1 MDEINKKVRAARQ
14 RVMWNH
20 FLRVIAWTLLATM
33 LLIAVGIAV
42 PKIWHLPFLD
52 DPEAA
57 NFWTAGWA
65 IGGAVAGLVLAAV
78 LTIARRESL
87 LNIAVE
93 VDQRFGLKSRL
104 SSTLAMSADAQS
116 SVAGAALAE
125 DAAKEASM
133 IDVRDEFKIETPWQ
147 LCLPLLAVILVF
159 GLLFIPNATND
170 EVAVKP
176 DSSQPSD
183 ERAKVRTA
191 VEQLKKKIREKR
203 VSTGLKDADLNFDKF
218 EKSLDDVQQD
228 KAIDKKRALVKLND
242 LKKQIAEQ
250 QNRLGSTKSFK
261 DALNK
266 LKDIGNGPAKQLADA
281 MKRGDMM
288 AAQKAIKNL
297 AKRLKD
303 GKLTKD
309 EQARLKKDL
318 EKMAEQMKA
327 IAEAQRQKKDELAK
341 QIAKAQAEG
350 DLDKAS
356 RLQEKLEQVKKQDN
370 QAKKMREMAKK
381 LGQCAECMK
390 QGGNPKQGQAGAQG
404 QAQKSPAEA
413 EAQMRE
419 AAEQMEDLA
428 KQLEDMQQEME
439 ELQDMEEMQQAIA
452 DAKAEMNGQP
462 CEDCQGDGN
471 EAGDQPGKGM
481 GEGKGGGRRPK
492 EENET
497 GNFKSRVRGKLE
509 KGKIVITGTA
519 DGENLTGR
527 TAAEAR
533 EIIDAEMS
541 SKKET
546 VENQL
551 LPRSQRAHTRQ
562 YFQSLLKGQSQ

>member
-1 MDEINKKVRAARQ
+1 MDEINKTIKAARK

-20 FLRVIAWTLLATM
+20 FLRVIAWTLLATL

-42 PKIWHLPFLD
+42 PKLWHLSFLD

-57 NFWTAGWA
+57 NFWIAGWT
-65 IGGAVAGLVLAAV
+65 IGGAVAGLMLAAG
-78 LTIARRESL
+78 LTVARRQSL
-87 LNIAVE
+87 LNVAVE

-104 SSTLAMSADAQS
+104 SSTLAMSPDDQS
-116 SVAGAALAE
+116 SDAGAALAE

-147 LCLPLLAVILVF
+147 LCLPLLAALLVF
-159 GLLFIPNATND
+159 GLLFIPNATSEAASAKP
-170 EVAVKP
+170 EVKKSDDREKVK
-176 DSSQPSD
+176 
-183 ERAKVRTA
+183 TA

-203 VSTGLKDADLNFDKF
+203 VSTGLKDADLDFDKF
-218 EKSLDDVQQD
+218 EISLDEVEKD
-228 KAIDKKRALVKLND
+228 KSVSKKQALVKLND
-242 LKKQIAEQ
+242 LKKQIEER
-250 QNRLGSTKSFK
+250 QNKLGSTKSFK

-281 MKRGDMM
+281 MRKGDMV
-288 AAQKAIKNL
+288 AAKKAIQNL

-318 EKMAEQMKA
+318 KKMAEQMKA
-327 IAEAQRQKKDELAK
+327 MAKAQRQKKDDLEK
-341 QIAKAQAEG
+341 QIAKAKEEG
-350 DLDKAS
+350 NLDKAA

-370 QAKKMREMAKK
+370 QAKKMQEMAKK
-381 LGQCAECMK
+381 LAKCANCMK
-390 QGGNPKQGQAGAQG
+390 QGSGGQQQGQPG
-404 QAQKSPAEA
+404 QSKKSPSEAEA
-413 EAQMRE
+413 EMQE

-428 KQLEDMQQEME
+428 EQLEDMHQEME
-439 ELQDMEEMQQAIA
+439 ELEDMEDMQQAID

-462 CEDCQGDGN
+462 CDCEGG
-471 EAGDQPGKGM
+471 EEGEPGQGM
-481 GEGKGGGRRPK
+481 GEGKGFGRRPK
-492 EENET
+492 EANQT
-497 GNFKSRVRGKLE
+497 GNFKSRVRGKLQ
-509 KGKIVITGTA
+509 KGKIVIAGTA

-527 TAAEAR
+527 TTAEAR
-533 EIIDAEMS
+533 QIINAEMN

-551 LPRSQRAHTRQ
+551 LPKSQREHTRQ
-562 YFQSLLKGQSQ
+562 YFQSLLKGQ

>member
-1 MDEINKKVRAARQ
+1 MDEINKTIKAARK

-20 FLRVIAWTLLATM
+20 FLRVIAWTLLATL

-42 PKIWHLPFLD
+42 PKLWHLSFLD

-57 NFWTAGWA
+57 NFWIAGWT
-65 IGGAVAGLVLAAV
+65 IGGAVAGLMLAAG
-78 LTIARRESL
+78 LTVARRQSL
-87 LNIAVE
+87 LNVAVE

-104 SSTLAMSADAQS
+104 SSTLAMSPDDQS
-116 SVAGAALAE
+116 SDAGAALAE

-147 LCLPLLAVILVF
+147 LCLPLLAALLVF
-159 GLLFIPNATND
+159 GLLFIPNATSEAASAKP
-170 EVAVKP
+170 EVKKSDDREKVK
-176 DSSQPSD
+176 
-183 ERAKVRTA
+183 TA

-203 VSTGLKDADLNFDKF
+203 VSTGLKDADLDFDKF
-218 EKSLDDVQQD
+218 EISLDEVEKD
-228 KAIDKKRALVKLND
+228 KSVSKKQALVKLND
-242 LKKQIAEQ
+242 LKKQIEER
-250 QNRLGSTKSFK
+250 QNKLGSTKSFK

-281 MKRGDMM
+281 MRKGDMV
-288 AAQKAIKNL
+288 AAKKAIQNL

-318 EKMAEQMKA
+318 KKMAEQMKA
-327 IAEAQRQKKDELAK
+327 MAKAQRQKKDDLEK
-341 QIAKAQAEG
+341 QIAKAKEEG
-350 DLDKAS
+350 NLDKAA

-370 QAKKMREMAKK
+370 QAKKMQEMAKK
-381 LGQCAECMK
+381 LAKCANCMK
-390 QGGNPKQGQAGAQG
+390 QGSGGQQQGQPG
-404 QAQKSPAEA
+404 QSKKSPSEAEA
-413 EAQMRE
+413 EMQE

-428 KQLEDMQQEME
+428 EQLEDMQQEME
-439 ELQDMEEMQQAIA
+439 ELEDMEDMQQAID

-462 CEDCQGDGN
+462 CDCEGG
-471 EAGDQPGKGM
+471 EEGEPGQGM
-481 GEGKGGGRRPK
+481 GEGKGFGRRPK
-492 EENET
+492 EANQT
-497 GNFKSRVRGKLE
+497 GNFKSRVRGKLQ
-509 KGKIVITGTA
+509 KGKIVIAGTA

-527 TAAEAR
+527 TTAEAR
-533 EIIDAEMS
+533 QIINAEMN

-551 LPRSQRAHTRQ
+551 LPKSQREHTRQ
-562 YFQSLLKGQSQ
+562 YFQSLLKGQ